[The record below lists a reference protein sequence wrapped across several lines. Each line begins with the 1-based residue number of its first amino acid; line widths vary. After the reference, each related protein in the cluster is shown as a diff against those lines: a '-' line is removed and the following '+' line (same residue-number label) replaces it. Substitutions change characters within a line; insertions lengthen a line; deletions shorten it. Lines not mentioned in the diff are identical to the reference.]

1 METRIRSSDRGPDT
15 DDPAPGRSR
24 RNRGSGVTR
33 DALIDAGI
41 EEFAANG
48 FAGSSTRRIAQAA
61 DAHQSQIK
69 YHFDTKDDLWKRC
82 VERLLAELDA
92 AIAANLDPTDTD
104 VTASLA
110 ATIRG
115 LVHFMAGRPQLNRI
129 MAHEATRSSDRLTW
143 LVDTHLAARHRAL
156 TTSWTR
162 LAEDGVV
169 APIDPDVLYHTVIGA
184 AALLYSNGP
193 EAVLL
198 GLDPSDTSLVERH
211 ADTLVAL
218 FLRPADAAFATAS
231 ASEQRAESS
240 TDHDRSTR

>member
-1 METRIRSSDRGPDT
+1 MEASTRSPGIDPDV
-15 DDPAPGRSR
+15 DQPAPGRSR
-24 RNRGSGVTR
+24 RNRGSEVTR
-33 DALIDAGI
+33 DALIRAGI
-41 EEFAANG
+41 EVFAANG
-48 FAGSSTRRIAQAA
+48 FAGSSTRRIAEAA
-61 DAHQSQIK
+61 GAHQSQIK

-115 LVHFMAGRPQLNRI
+115 LVHFMARRPQLNRI

-156 TTSWTR
+156 TTRWTR
-162 LAEDGVV
+162 LAEAGVV

-193 EAVLL
+193 EALLL
-198 GLDPSDTSLVERH
+198 GLDPSDPALVERH

-218 FLRPADAAFATAS
+218 FLRPAAPTPTSAAEPPNDDEPHNDDDGS
-231 ASEQRAESS
+231 AR
-240 TDHDRSTR
+240 